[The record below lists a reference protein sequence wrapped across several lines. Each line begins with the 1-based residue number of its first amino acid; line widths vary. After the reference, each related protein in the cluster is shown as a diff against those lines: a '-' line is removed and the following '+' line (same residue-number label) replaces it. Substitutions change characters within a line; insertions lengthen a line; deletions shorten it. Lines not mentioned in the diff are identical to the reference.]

1 MGRKLGHID
10 ILLVCTANQCR
21 SPMAEG
27 LLRTHLADAGIP
39 AIVGSAGLLPGG
51 APATHHGVAA
61 MAARGIDTSR
71 HVSRQLDAELVRT
84 TPLIIGMA
92 RRHVREAVV
101 TYGAAIERTFTLK
114 ELVRRGE
121 KVGPRLPTEPVSR
134 WLSRVA
140 AGRVV
145 SDLVGDDPEDDVA
158 DPIGRPR
165 SEYEVTADELDDLTG
180 RFVALLVGVGNV
192 AAPG

>member
-1 MGRKLGHID
+1 
-10 ILLVCTANQCR
+10 
-21 SPMAEG
+21 MAEG

-39 AIVGSAGLLPGG
+39 ATVGSAGLLPGG
-51 APATHHGVAA
+51 SPATRHAVAA
-61 MAARGIDTSR
+61 MAARGIDIGR
-71 HVSRQLDAELVRT
+71 HRSRQLDGELVRT
-84 TPLIIGMA
+84 TPLIVGMA
-92 RRHVREAVV
+92 RQHVREAVV

-121 KVGPRLPTEPVSR
+121 KVGARRATEPVSR
-134 WLSRVA
+134 WLARVA

-180 RFVALLVGVGNV
+180 RFVTLLVGVGNV